1 MTSQH
6 PLLKIAL
13 NGDGLLSWPNSPG
26 QTMRCPTC
34 MRDVITGPDGDLIH
48 QMEEGANPCT
58 PSVDVVISKA
68 IIELLSTGERLYVNP
83 VKNANRTLAPSFIFL
98 HKDKQLRPF
107 INTEYQPAGA
117 TWRSDKG
124 NRLGF
129 FYMDERAS
137 KINKDQFDFIAVI
150 DPSTFQAEFKTLW
163 SMCEFDN
170 PLAALQHLL
179 ASENM
184 SSVWVKW
191 PVKSLQPRKEVVKAD
206 YWYDYY
212 SPHYPA
218 QQAACTATVIGLE
231 GNVSGETI
239 YMLQIAVDRSIVEYQ
254 LVKSLGVI
262 LLLDNTG
269 NLVSE
274 THPHFDII
282 IKACISGVRDF
293 VRQNPRMRSVEHQ
306 ITSAMPG

>member
-1 MTSQH
+1 
-6 PLLKIAL
+6 
-13 NGDGLLSWPNSPG
+13 
-26 QTMRCPTC
+26 
-34 MRDVITGPDGDLIH
+34 
-48 QMEEGANPCT
+48 
-58 PSVDVVISKA
+58 
-68 IIELLSTGERLYVNP
+68 
-83 VKNANRTLAPSFIFL
+83 FL

-129 FYMDERAS
+129 FYMDARAS

-179 ASENM
+179 VSENM

-191 PVKSLQPRKEVVKAD
+191 PVKSLQPRKEAVKAD

-274 THPHFDII
+274 TRPHFDII

-306 ITSAMPG
+306 ITSAI

>member
-26 QTMRCPTC
+26 QAMRCPTC

-58 PSVDVVISKA
+58 SSVDVVISKA

-150 DPSTFQAEFKTLW
+150 DPSTFQAEFKILW